1 MATLDFADIE
11 DLIVAKLT
19 ADVTAAKSVTTYAG
33 QLDDLVEGRL
43 IKGFP
48 LVTVMFSGQTLEQID
63 GPNHHAVAE
72 FTVAIFAHSL
82 RGADD
87 TRKGAAGAYALV
99 RDVLDSLVNA
109 RLAENLEPVAV
120 TNVQLI
126 YATPAVMA
134 YQVAF
139 SVAMDQEY
147 QWPE

>member
-33 QLDDLVEGRL
+33 QLDDLIEGRL

-48 LVTVMFSGQTLEQID
+48 LVTVMFTGETLELVD
-63 GPNHHAVAE
+63 GLNLRAVAE
-72 FTVAIFAHSL
+72 FTVAVFAHSL
-82 RGADD
+82 RGESE
-87 TRKGAAGAYALV
+87 TRKGSSGAYALV

-109 RLAENLEPVAV
+109 SLADNLERVVPAG
-120 TNVQLI
+120 VQLI

-134 YQVAF
+134 YQLTF

-147 QWPE
+147 S

>member
-1 MATLDFADIE
+1 VVTDF
-11 DLIVAKLT
+11 
-19 ADVTAAKSVTTYAG
+19 AG
-33 QLDDLVEGRL
+33 QLDDLIEGRL

-48 LVTVMFSGQTLEQID
+48 LLTVLFTGETLEQID
-63 GPNHHAVAE
+63 GMNYRAVAE

-87 TRKGAAGAYALV
+87 TRKGSAGAYALV
-99 RDVLDSLVNA
+99 REVLDSLVNA

-120 TNVQLI
+120 TGVQLI

-147 QWPE
+147 QWPG